1 MTHAIKAC
9 LPALSLLIALPS
21 IAAERFTLVEHP
33 ANEITRHLGGKK
45 ESDSVGDTLSF
56 ANALFDA
63 ANKTQVATDQGFC
76 TRTIV
81 GKTWECLWTNV
92 LKDGMITVQGP
103 FKDTGD
109 SVFVVTGGTGKY
121 VGAKG
126 QMTLH
131 VREGKPEAYDFIFD
145 LQ

>member
-1 MTHAIKAC
+1 MSKPLKMFIC
-9 LPALSLLIALPS
+9 ALTLLIALPAV
-21 IAAERFTLVEHP
+21 AAERFTLVEHP
-33 ANEITRHLGGKK
+33 VNEITRHLGGKK
-45 ESDSVGDTLSF
+45 EADSVGDTLTF

-63 ANKTQVATDQGFC
+63 ANKTQVASDQGFC